1 MRLATLRNHPYI
13 SQIIWIVLLV
23 AMLAALATARWSL
36 AFVSLVTLTLSLLPV
51 LAAGQVG
58 IRLPVRFVAGI
69 VLFVFATIF
78 LGEALDFYNRFW
90 WWDIALHGGSAVGF
104 GLIGFLFIFMLFEG
118 NRYAAPAWAVGF
130 MSYCF
135 AVTIGVIWEIF
146 EFGMDQLFGFNM
158 QKSGLIDTM
167 WDLILDTAGAA
178 LGAFSGFLYL
188 KGRHLGGLTGVLQE
202 FVQTNRRYFRKFR
215 R

>member
-135 AVTIGVIWEIF
+135 AVTIGVIPHSPS
-146 EFGMDQLFGFNM
+146 
-158 QKSGLIDTM
+158 KSLIS
-167 WDLILDTAGAA
+167 L
-178 LGAFSGFLYL
+178 S
-188 KGRHLGGLTGVLQE
+188 
-202 FVQTNRRYFRKFR
+202 
-215 R
+215 

>member
-1 MRLATLRNHPYI
+1 
-13 SQIIWIVLLV
+13 
-23 AMLAALATARWSL
+23 
-36 AFVSLVTLTLSLLPV
+36 
-51 LAAGQVG
+51 
-58 IRLPVRFVAGI
+58 
-69 VLFVFATIF
+69 
-78 LGEALDFYNRFW
+78 
-90 WWDIALHGGSAVGF
+90 
-104 GLIGFLFIFMLFEG
+104 
-118 NRYAAPAWAVGF
+118 
-130 MSYCF
+130 
-135 AVTIGVIWEIF
+135 
-146 EFGMDQLFGFNM
+146 MDQLFGFNM